1 MSKNP
6 RELKIAALY
15 ADTFYEF
22 SLETNRL
29 YQVTFDFQSIKAFF
43 SKTPDFLEYLINP
56 IVSAESKKEILE
68 KTLRSRVDEQTL
80 RFLLVLVVRNRINLV
95 DTVIYSILQ
104 LIYRLATIKMI
115 EVSTAF
121 PFSNQHRNKLTKK
134 IKKLTNASEIQLEI
148 KIDSRLIGGFLI
160 KTDSKII
167 DLSVRNQLQKLANH
181 LDIVLEI

>member
-80 RFLLVLVVRNRINLV
+80 RFLLVLVVRIRINLV
-95 DTVIYSILQ
+95 DTVIYS
-104 LIYRLATIKMI
+104 LATIKMI